1 MQIAPY
7 LSRPIERTS
16 EGMLGAIKWKQISE
30 KYLIPL
36 VSGGSWRFLYVV
48 VDSSADNYKMM
59 RSIIAETT
67 QRTRLIVVFSPCFAH
82 ALSLMV
88 KWSFGKNFKYGCML
102 RTQFQNWE
110 RSILQSAYFI
120 PLFDKIYANLKPF
133 LIWHISMY
141 SRRKGSP
148 TQKSTAMRCF
158 LMEQL
163 RNSRLPARSSF
174 IRRKASE
181 LRGAPLSEWLLAE
194 DPLLRGIK

>member
-1 MQIAPY
+1 MLKWGGAPSKLFFDGHARTVELVGTCITAVSSEGDNMQIAPY

-102 RTQFQNWE
+102 RT
-110 RSILQSAYFI
+110 
-120 PLFDKIYANLKPF
+120 
-133 LIWHISMY
+133 
-141 SRRKGSP
+141 
-148 TQKSTAMRCF
+148 
-158 LMEQL
+158 
-163 RNSRLPARSSF
+163 
-174 IRRKASE
+174 
-181 LRGAPLSEWLLAE
+181 
-194 DPLLRGIK
+194 